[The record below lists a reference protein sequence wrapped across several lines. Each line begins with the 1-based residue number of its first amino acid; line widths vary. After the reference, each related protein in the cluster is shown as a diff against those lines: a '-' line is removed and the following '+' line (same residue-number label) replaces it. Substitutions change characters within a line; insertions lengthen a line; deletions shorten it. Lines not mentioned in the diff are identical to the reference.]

1 MTTDNRHMWADLG
14 IDLKRHDVLLNAL
27 GPIYKEVYL
36 SQTNRPQGM
45 GFFDFV
51 VGDIHGIRVRELRQH
66 AMNGGKVVA
75 TYCVFVPEEIVWAAG
90 AIPVGLC
97 AGTQFSVP
105 LAEEILP
112 RNTCALIKS
121 SFGFK
126 LGRLCPYVQT
136 SHLIVGETTC
146 DGKKKMFEIL
156 SQYQPVYVMEVPNK
170 KTRLSRE
177 LWAGEVLA
185 FKDVIEKL
193 TGNEVTAAKLSQAT
207 KLVNERRRALRRL
220 YDSRKVRPVP
230 ISGKDALLVTQV
242 SFYDDVT
249 RCTKQ
254 VTALCDELEGRV
266 AARKGVAPD
275 NAPRILIS
283 GSPMAIPNW
292 KLHHILETAGAV
304 VVCEE
309 SCTGTRFFTDLVPEN
324 GGTVEEQLRAIAE
337 RYMQIHCACFTP
349 NDERLDDIVRLA
361 REYQV
366 DGVVHYNLQF
376 CHTYANEAVRVEEVL
391 AKKGIP
397 LLRIETD
404 YSDEDMGQLR
414 TRVEAFLEMIRR

>member
-1 MTTDNRHMWADLG
+1 MPTDNRQMWAELG
-14 IDLKRHDVLLNAL
+14 IDLKKHDMLMNAL
-27 GPIYKEVYL
+27 PPIYKEIYL
-36 SQTNRPQGM
+36 SQKNRPQGM

-51 VGDIHGIRVRELRQH
+51 VGDIHGIRVQELRQH
-66 AMNGGKVVA
+66 AKNGTIVVA
-75 TYCVFVPEEIVWAAG
+75 TYCVFVPDEIVLAAD

-105 LAEEILP
+105 IAEEVLP

-126 LGRLCPYVQT
+126 LGRICPYVQT

-156 SQYQPVYVMEVPNK
+156 AEYHPVYIMEVPNK
-170 KTRLSRE
+170 KTQRSRD
-177 LWAGEVLA
+177 LWRGEVLA
-185 FKDVIEKL
+185 FKEVIEKQ
-193 TGNEVTAAKLSQAT
+193 TGNKITADKLLKST
-207 KLVNERRRALRRL
+207 KLVNDRRRALQRL
-220 YDSRKVRPVP
+220 YKARQANPVP

-242 SFYDDVT
+242 SFYDDVS
-249 RCTKQ
+249 RCIKQ
-254 VTALCDELEGRV
+254 VNALCDEVEKRV
-266 AARKGVAPD
+266 ASSEGVFPA

-292 KLHHILETAGAV
+292 KLHHILETAGAA

-309 SCTGTRFFTDLVPEN
+309 SCTGTRMFSDLVPET
-324 GGTVEEQLRAIAE
+324 GGTVEEQIKAIAD

-361 REYQV
+361 REYKV

-376 CHTYANEAVRVEEVL
+376 CHTYANEAVKVERALE
-391 AKKGIP
+391 KEGIP
-397 LLRIETD
+397 LLRVETD
-404 YSDEDMGQLR
+404 YSDEDAGQLR
-414 TRVEAFLEMIRR
+414 TRVDAFLEMIRR

>member
-1 MTTDNRHMWADLG
+1 MTTDYRKMWTDLG
-14 IDLKRHDVLLNAL
+14 IDLKRHDILLNAL
-27 GPIYKEVYL
+27 SSIYEEVYL
-36 SQTNRPQGM
+36 SQKNRPKGM

-51 VGDIHGIRVRELRQH
+51 VGDIHGIRVQELRQH
-66 AMNGGKVVA
+66 AINGGKVVA
-75 TYCVFVPEEIVWAAG
+75 TYCVFVPEEIVWAAD

-97 AGTQFSVP
+97 AGSQFSVP
-105 LAEEILP
+105 LAEEVLP

-126 LGRLCPYVQT
+126 LGLVCPYVQT

-156 SQYQPVYVMEVPNK
+156 AQHHPVHVMEVPNK
-170 KTRLSRE
+170 KTQLSRD
-177 LWAGEVLA
+177 LWVGEVMT
-185 FKDVIEKL
+185 FKEIIEKL
-193 TGNEVTAAKLSQAT
+193 TGNEVTADKLAQAT
-207 KLVNERRRALRRL
+207 KLVNDRRRALQRL
-220 YDSRKVRPVP
+220 YNTRKARPVP

-249 RCTKQ
+249 RCIQQ
-254 VTALCDELEGRV
+254 VNALCDEVESRV
-266 AARKGVAPD
+266 AAGDGVFPAD
-275 NAPRILIS
+275 APRILIS

-292 KLHHILETAGAV
+292 KLHHILEKAGAV

-309 SCTGTRFFTDLVPEN
+309 SCTGTRYFSDLVPEDR
-324 GGTVEEQLRAIAE
+324 GTVEEQLGNIAD
-337 RYMQIHCACFTP
+337 RYLQIHCACFTP

-361 REYQV
+361 KEYQV

-376 CHTYANEAVRVEEVL
+376 CHTYANEAVKVERTLDKES
-391 AKKGIP
+391 IP

-414 TRVEAFLEMIRR
+414 TRIDAFLEMIRR

>member
-1 MTTDNRHMWADLG
+1 MTNDNRQMWTELG
-14 IDLKRHDVLLNAL
+14 IDLKRHDTLLNAL
-27 GPIYKEVYL
+27 GPAYKEIYL
-36 SQTNRPQGM
+36 SQMNRPGGM

-75 TYCVFVPEEIVWAAG
+75 TYCVFVPEEIVWAAN

-126 LGRLCPYVQT
+126 LGRLCPYVQA

-156 SQYQPVYVMEVPNK
+156 AQYQPVYVIEVPHK
-170 KTRLSRE
+170 KTKLSRE
-177 LWAGEVLA
+177 LWTGEVLA
-185 FKDVIEKL
+185 FKKVIEKL
-193 TGNEVTAAKLSQAT
+193 SGNRITTENLSQAT
-207 KLVNERRRALRRL
+207 KLVNERRRALQRL
-220 YDSRKVRPVP
+220 YNLRKARPVP

-242 SFYDDVT
+242 AFYDDVT
-249 RCTKQ
+249 RCTQQ
-254 VTALCDELEGRV
+254 VNTLCDELDGRV
-266 AARKGVAPD
+266 ARQEGVFPAT
-275 NAPRILIS
+275 ALRILIS
-283 GSPMAIPNW
+283 GSPMAVPNW

-309 SCTGTRFFTDLVPEN
+309 SCTGTRCFTDLVPEN
-324 GGTVEEQLRAIAE
+324 GGSVEEQLRVIAE

-349 NDERLDDIVRLA
+349 NEERLDDIVRLA
-361 REYQV
+361 KEYQV

-376 CHTYANEAVRVEEVL
+376 CHTYANEAVKVERTL
-391 AKKGIP
+391 AENGIP

-414 TRVEAFLEMIRR
+414 TRIDAFLEMIRR